1 MTEDGGLGLRFR
13 RGLKGVVRPLLG
25 ASGRSEEVRF
35 FFFYGFFVLLLVS
48 SMRGKDRRDDI
59 LFWGICGVPLWHRWR
74 RGAW

>member
-1 MTEDGGLGLRFR
+1 MALRELS
-13 RGLKGVVRPLLG
+13 GHCWELQAGVKKFG
-25 ASGRSEEVRF
+25 F